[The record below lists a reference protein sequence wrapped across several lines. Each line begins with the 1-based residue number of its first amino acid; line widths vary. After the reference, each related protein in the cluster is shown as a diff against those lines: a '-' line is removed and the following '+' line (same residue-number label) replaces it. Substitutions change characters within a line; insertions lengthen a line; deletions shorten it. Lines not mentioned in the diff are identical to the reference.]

1 LTANLTALNPILGEK
16 ATIHTSW
23 HEGFYYTCVVDGEG
37 RLRYTSL
44 AEESAEQSL
53 SVVLA
58 LVRGDV
64 EIVKLEQE
72 EIEAMMD
79 EEETYGED
87 DDDGDEEQMD
97 VEDDDGDEEQMD
109 VEDDESEES
118 DEDDELGDDDSEED
132 DELGDDEDDEEDDE
146 MDLLWI

>member
-1 LTANLTALNPILGEK
+1 MTANLTALNPILGEK

-97 VEDDDGDEEQMD
+97 VEDD
-109 VEDDESEES
+109 ESEES